1 MNPSSPIPALRT
13 KGFSLT
19 ELLVVI
25 ALMAILMAA
34 AVPGTN
40 SLLENNNIT
49 QTGQLL
55 ADQFAMARQAASVR
69 NRTVE
74 IRLFK
79 LPVQSTKLY
88 SAVQLWAPDTTTGTL
103 APINRLVT
111 FPKNVILSEN
121 SAYSPFLSK
130 LATATMSATAGP
142 MLANA
147 AYATLRIRPN
157 GIVEPT
163 PANVTDR
170 ANLFFTVLNYRFATT
185 TTLPNNYA
193 TVQLNPDT
201 GSAQIYRP

>member
-1 MNPSSPIPALRT
+1 MNSHSLMPSPRT
-13 KGFSLT
+13 QGFSLT

-25 ALMAILMAA
+25 ALMTILMAA
-34 AVPGTN
+34 AVPSTN

-74 IRLFK
+74 IRLIK
-79 LPVQSTKLY
+79 LSVQSTQRY

-103 APINRLVT
+103 APINRLMT
-111 FPKNVILSEN
+111 FPKNVTLSEN

-157 GIVEPT
+157 GVVEPV
-163 PANVTDR
+163 PANTTDR
-170 ANLFFTVLNYRFATT
+170 ANLFFTVLNYRFATASS
-185 TTLPNNYA
+185 LPNNYA